1 MDKDTT
7 FFSNRLISW
16 YLTNKRNLPWRLQV
30 SPYYVWL
37 SEVILQQ
44 TKVAQG
50 LPYYKAFVE
59 KYPTVED
66 LANATEDEVLLLWKG
81 LGYYSRA
88 RNLHASAKYIVNELS
103 GVFPTTFQSLLELKG
118 VGDYTA
124 SAIASICYNEPQAVV
139 DGNVYRVLSRIFGI
153 ETTIPSS
160 KAHKEFKE
168 LGTFLM
174 DKEQAGT
181 FNQAMME
188 FGALQCVPRNPNCQQ
203 CIFSSKCVA
212 LHKNIVHELPIK
224 KKKAKVTKRYF
235 NYFLVL
241 LDDNSLLVQQRL
253 EKDIWHKLYEL
264 PLLESKTALTKAKLS
279 NFIEEEPEF
288 AELNPSSLQLL
299 NKKQIVHKLSHQ
311 HLYTKFW
318 IIEGNMPDIG
328 SIPIEELRN
337 YAFPTLI
344 DEFLSDFL
352 VKEYSVVR

>member
-1 MDKDTT
+1 MHKDTT

-16 YLTNKRNLPWRLQV
+16 YLTNKRNLPWRSEA
-30 SPYYVWL
+30 SPYHVWL
-37 SEVILQQ
+37 SEIILQQ

-50 LPYYKAFVE
+50 LPYYNAFVTE
-59 KYPTVED
+59 YPTVED
-66 LANATEDEVLLLWKG
+66 LANASEDEVLLLWQG

-88 RNLHASAKYIVNELS
+88 RNLHASAKYIVNELN
-103 GVFPTTFQSLLELKG
+103 GVFPDTFQSLLQLKG

-168 LGTFLM
+168 LGTLLM

-188 FGALQCVPRNPNCQQ
+188 FGALQCIPRNPNCQQ
-203 CIFSSKCVA
+203 CVFSSKCVA
-212 LHKNIVHELPIK
+212 LHKNIVHELPVK

-241 LDDNSLLVQQRL
+241 LDDGSLLVQQRL
-253 EKDIWHKLYEL
+253 EKDIWQKLYEL
-264 PLLESKTALTKAKLS
+264 PLWESKKALTKAQLSKLV
-279 NFIEEEPEF
+279 EDEPEF
-288 AELNPSSLQLL
+288 AELDISSLELL
-299 NKKQIVHKLSHQ
+299 NKNQIVHKLSHQ
-311 HLYTKFW
+311 HLHTKFW
-318 IIEGNMPDIG
+318 IIEGNMPHMA
-328 SIPIEELRN
+328 SIPIEELKN

-344 DEFLSDFL
+344 DEFLSEFL
-352 VKEYSVVR
+352 VKEYLGLV